1 MVDRLAR
8 ALLDG
13 LFPVDCCLCGLRC
26 DSQLPLCRE
35 CRGELPANSDCC
47 ERCALPL
54 PQAPPPRSPPP
65 LPGSLPTPTAPELA
79 RLCGR
84 CLRQPPPFDR
94 VIAPWLYGE
103 YLGHIIHR
111 WKYAGE
117 RRLTPLLAD
126 LWLQGAGHAGQVDLL
141 LPVPLHWRRLW
152 QRGFNQAELLCRQLR
167 RANPSL
173 AATRLEPALVRRR
186 RATPA
191 QSGMDA
197 LRRASNLR
205 GAFTLGLPCAN
216 LRVAIVDDV
225 LTTGATATGV
235 AALLREGGASRIE
248 VWCLARTPA
257 PGE

>member
-1 MVDRLAR
+1 VVDRLAR

-13 LFPVDCCLCGLRC
+13 LFPLDCCLCGLR
-26 DSQLPLCRE
+26 SHSRLPLCRD
-35 CRGELPANSDCC
+35 CRGELPANGACC

-54 PQAPPPRSPPP
+54 PPAPPPQPLTPRPGVLPP
-65 LPGSLPTPTAPELA
+65 LPETP

-94 VIAPWLYGE
+94 VVAPWLYGE

-111 WKYAGE
+111 WKFAGE

-126 LWLQGAGHAGQVDLL
+126 LWLQGAERAGQVDLL

-167 RANPSL
+167 RADPCL
-173 AATRLEPALVRRR
+173 AAVRLEPSLVRRR

-197 LRRASNLR
+197 PRRAANLR
-205 GAFTLGLPCAN
+205 GAFTQGRPCAN

-225 LTTGATATGV
+225 LTTAATATAV
-235 AALLREGGASRIE
+235 AAVLRKGGASHIE

-257 PGE
+257 RGE